1 MNSNN
6 STVSHL
12 SENYETKYYLND
24 QEKENKNI
32 QIPTFKQYYEL
43 NNTTTL
49 NTITQKLTNTLSEIQ
64 ETENS
69 LYETLQKTEITEEQR
84 QQIKLRIIKL
94 QMLQVIAQFKTET
107 KSNLSALQRELREIQ
122 NYILNE
128 LLQF

>member
-12 SENYETKYYLND
+12 SENYETKYYPND

-32 QIPTFKQYYEL
+32 QIPTFIQYYEL

-49 NTITQKLTNTLSEIQ
+49 NTITQKLTNTISQIQ

-69 LYETLQKTEITEEQR
+69 LYETLQKTEITEEQK
-84 QQIKLRIIKL
+84 QQIKIRIIKL